1 MDQNEIPVA
10 HPVPPPKDTREV
22 PQSSSRAT
30 ATLICGILS
39 ITCSG
44 LVTGIPAIILGAME
58 LKAIKAG
65 KSPEIGGSITKLG
78 LILGAVGTLLSIL
91 AILAFIAIIALGI
104 SLGTSG
110 AIHEMM
116 NQSI

>member
-10 HPVPPPKDTREV
+10 HPVQPPKDV
-22 PQSSSRAT
+22 KASPQSSGRAT
-30 ATLICGILS
+30 ATLICGILA
-39 ITCSG
+39 ITCTG

-65 KSPEIGGSITKLG
+65 RSPEIGGSITKLG

-91 AILAFIAIIALGI
+91 ALLAFIAIVALGV
-104 SLGTSG
+104 SLGASG
-110 AIHEMM
+110 VFDQMT

>member
-1 MDQNEIPVA
+1 MEQNEIPVA
-10 HPVPPPKDTREV
+10 HPVTPPKDVKES

-39 ITCSG
+39 ITCTG
-44 LVTGIPAIILGAME
+44 LVTGIPAIILGTME

-65 KSPEIGGSITKLG
+65 RSPEIGGSITKLG

-91 AILAFIAIIALGI
+91 ALLAFIAIVALGI
-104 SLGTSG
+104 SLSASG
-110 AIHEMM
+110 AFNEMV